1 MLAKLTA
8 VTVAVAIFA
17 SPAAVFTPL
26 VVGKALELV
35 MVPRLKFMA
44 ILVSRLY
51 ANLFVAELAERS
63 VSHSRVEPAFKILC
77 EARERLVAKLT
88 PAAEVLRAIAAV
100 EGHRKPFHL

>member
-17 SPAAVFTPL
+17 LPAAIFAPF
-26 VVGKALELV
+26 VVSKALELV

-44 ILVSRLY
+44 ILVSRLC
-51 ANLFVAELAERS
+51 ADLFVAELAERS

-77 EARERLVAKLT
+77 EARERFVAKLA
-88 PAAEVLRAIAAV
+88 PAAEILRAIAAV
-100 EGHRKPFHL
+100 EGHIEPFHL